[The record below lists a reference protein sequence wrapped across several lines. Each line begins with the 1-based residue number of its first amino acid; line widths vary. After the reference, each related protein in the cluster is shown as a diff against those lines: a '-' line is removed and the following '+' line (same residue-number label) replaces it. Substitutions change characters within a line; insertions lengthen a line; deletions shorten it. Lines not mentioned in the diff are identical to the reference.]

1 MLFFDTCALLDLQDI
16 AFNSKFTISSRT
28 LLEIESI
35 KNSKNKDIDIK
46 LKARNISR
54 LLNDKHESYSVVVET
69 NEIIELVESNRLPLT
84 SDNII
89 VASASTIHDC
99 LFVTGDILCSI
110 IAKDIFRI
118 KTIDVLSFYNFPAY
132 FGDGYLNVY
141 MSDDDLSEF
150 YKNIGCN
157 KFGCCINEYIILR
170 NLNGEVIDKY
180 KWNGSMFEPISYRV
194 INNDFFGK
202 VRPRNIQQ
210 ELAFDLLQDYRTPVK
225 VIVGKFGTGKDYLMI
240 SHAIDM
246 VLKKQ
251 KYKKIIWI
259 RNNIEVKDS
268 KPIGFIPG
276 DITDKVRPF
285 ANIIADHVGGQSG
298 LDALIAQDKLELQH
312 LGFIRGRD
320 IKDSIVLCSEAENLT
335 KEHMQL
341 LISRIGEDS
350 SLWLNGDFK
359 QVDDQLYLSN
369 SGLMTAIKKLN
380 GNKNFGFVKLEKTER
395 SEVAEMADLLD

>member
-1 MLFFDTCALLDLQDI
+1 MKLFDHI
-16 AFNSKFTISSRT
+16 
-28 LLEIESI
+28 
-35 KNSKNKDIDIK
+35 
-46 LKARNISR
+46 
-54 LLNDKHESYSVVVET
+54 
-69 NEIIELVESNRLPLT
+69 LV
-84 SDNII
+84 
-89 VASASTIHDC
+89 
-99 LFVTGDILCSI
+99 
-110 IAKDIFRI
+110 
-118 KTIDVLSFYNFPAY
+118 KTK
-132 FGDGYLNVY
+132 VY
-141 MSDDDLSEF
+141 
-150 YKNIGCN
+150 K
-157 KFGCCINEYIILR
+157 
-170 NLNGEVIDKY
+170 
-180 KWNGSMFEPISYRV
+180 
-194 INNDFFGK
+194 
-202 VRPRNIQQ
+202 
-210 ELAFDLLQDYRTPVK
+210 K

>member
-35 KNSKNKDIDIK
+35 KNSRNKDIDIK

-118 KTIDVLSFYNFPAY
+118 KTIDVLSFYNLPAY

-170 NLNGEVIDKY
+170 NLKGDVIDKY

-210 ELAFDLLQDYRTPVK
+210 ELAFDLLQDYRTPVEE
-225 VIVGKFGTGKDYLMI
+225 L
-240 SHAIDM
+240 A
-246 VLKKQ
+246 
-251 KYKKIIWI
+251 
-259 RNNIEVKDS
+259 
-268 KPIGFIPG
+268 FI
-276 DITDKVRPF
+276 F
-285 ANIIADHVGGQSG
+285 
-298 LDALIAQDKLELQH
+298 
-312 LGFIRGRD
+312 
-320 IKDSIVLCSEAENLT
+320 
-335 KEHMQL
+335 
-341 LISRIGEDS
+341 
-350 SLWLNGDFK
+350 
-359 QVDDQLYLSN
+359 
-369 SGLMTAIKKLN
+369 
-380 GNKNFGFVKLEKTER
+380 
-395 SEVAEMADLLD
+395 EM